1 MKLLPFTQ
9 KIALDALDPSRCA
22 LLVVDANA
30 DFTCEG
36 GALYVPSSA
45 AIVDNVKRLAQACR
59 DHDVPVLYAVHAH
72 RRDRSDM
79 GLTGR
84 YREPIWQRE
93 ALIEGTGGV
102 ELHPELRPHPQD
114 IVFYKQR
121 HDAFYGTELELITRQ
136 LKLETLIVA
145 GTVTQVCCEATV
157 RAAFYRDLVPIV
169 VTDGVA
175 PLPLP
180 DVGFGAFSAEEA
192 QRFTLSKLGA
202 IYAKLASTTQVCDWL
217 STRR

>member
-9 KIALDALDPSRCA
+9 KIQLDALAPSRCA
-22 LLVVDANA
+22 LLIVDMNA
-30 DFTCEG
+30 DFACER

-45 AIVDNVKRLAQACR
+45 AIVDNLRRLAQACR

-72 RRDRSDM
+72 RHDRSDM

-84 YREPIWQRE
+84 YREPIWARE
-93 ALIEGTGGV
+93 ALIEGTEGV

-114 IVFYKQR
+114 IVFDKQR
-121 HDAFYGTELELITRQ
+121 HDAFYGTKLDLLTRQ
-136 LKLETLIVA
+136 LKLEALIVV

-157 RAAFYRDLVPIV
+157 RAAFYRDLIPIV

-180 DVGFGAFSAEEA
+180 DVGFGAFSAAEA
-192 QRFTLSKLGA
+192 QRFALTKLGA
-202 IYAKLASTTQVCDWL
+202 VYAKLATTVQVCDWL
-217 STRR
+217 STRC

>member
-9 KIALDALDPSRCA
+9 KIQFDALDPARCA
-22 LLVVDANA
+22 LLIVDMNA
-30 DFTCEG
+30 DFSCEG
-36 GALYVPSSA
+36 GALYVPSSV
-45 AIVDNVKRLAQACR
+45 AIVDNLRRLAQACR

-84 YREPIWQRE
+84 YREPIWARE
-93 ALIEGTGGV
+93 ALIEGTKGV
-102 ELHPELRPHPQD
+102 ELHPALRPHPQD

-121 HDAFYGTELELITRQ
+121 HDAFFGTKLDLIAKQ
-136 LKLETLIVA
+136 LKLKTLIVA

-157 RAAFYRDLVPIV
+157 RAAFYRDLIPIV
-169 VTDGVA
+169 ATDGVA
-175 PLPLP
+175 PLSLP

-192 QRFTLSKLGA
+192 QRFALTKLGA
-202 IYAKLASTTQVCDWL
+202 VYAKLATTSRLCDWL
-217 STRR
+217 STRC